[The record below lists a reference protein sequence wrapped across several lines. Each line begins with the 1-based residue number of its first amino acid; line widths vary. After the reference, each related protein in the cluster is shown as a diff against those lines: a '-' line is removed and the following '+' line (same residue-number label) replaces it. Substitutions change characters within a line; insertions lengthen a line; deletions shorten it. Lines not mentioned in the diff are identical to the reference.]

1 MRSDVLNLILGWTL
15 LALILPLILCGVITA
30 FLDGWVLAVKAFLP
44 AIVVSAGLGACMLGF
59 FTRTDSAS
67 RLRDLEAFVGVGLV
81 WPLTVFIGSLPY
93 WFGGVFVG
101 PLTPDAA
108 SIDIAR
114 GFVNSWFESM
124 SGFTTSGATVISH
137 NMSPNCIP
145 GVTEDCINAQPRGL
159 LLWRSLTQ
167 WLGGM
172 GVVMLGMLV
181 LSRIIGG
188 GMALARAELT
198 GPSLS
203 RLRPKLRQTAIALW
217 GLYLVLTLIEMFAL
231 KFIGGMTFFDSIN
244 HAFTTM
250 PSGGFSTRDASI
262 AFYDS
267 EVIEIII
274 IVFMFLAGVNF
285 TLMWLVG
292 AGNWRSA
299 LKDEEFRTYLFYI
312 FSAVSII
319 VLSLVLVGVS
329 AGQATI
335 DTLFHVLSIGTSTG
349 YASADYG
356 AWPGVARI
364 ILFLLMIVGAC
375 AGSTSGGLKLMRIR
389 IGVKVAFRE
398 LARIAQ
404 PRKIHMIRMN
414 KEVVEDKQVSL
425 VVGMLFI
432 WVLLFGFS
440 CIVLAL
446 MMPDASFETIFS
458 VAASG
463 LGNTGPALGD
473 YGPTSTWAGMNSG
486 SLVFTSILMWFG
498 RLELLTAIIV
508 LHPHS
513 WRKEEKADGERQGMA
528 MVKRILDRE
537 DSEDQ
542 NNVI

>member
-15 LALILPLILCGVITA
+15 VALLVPLGVCALITVA
-30 FLDGWVLAVKAFLP
+30 LDGWVLAAQAFVP
-44 AIVVSAGLGACMLGF
+44 AMLISGGLGAVMLGL
-59 FTRTDSAS
+59 FTRTDSAQ

-81 WPLTVFIGSLPY
+81 WPITVFIGSLPY

-101 PLTPDAA
+101 PFVEDAQL
-108 SIDIAR
+108 IDIMR

-124 SGFTTSGATVISH
+124 SGFTTSGATVLSH
-137 NMSPNCIP
+137 SMSPNCIP
-145 GVTEDCINAQPRGL
+145 GTTPDCINAQPQGL

-203 RLRPKLRQTAIALW
+203 RLRPKLRQTAMALW
-217 GLYLVLTLIEMFAL
+217 GLYLLLTVVEMLAL
-231 KFIGGMTFFDSIN
+231 KFIGGMSVFDAVN

-262 AFYDS
+262 AHYDS
-267 EVIEIII
+267 AVIETII

-285 TLMWLVG
+285 TLMWLMG
-292 AGNWRSA
+292 TGDFKAA
-299 LKDEEFRTYLFYI
+299 IKDEEFRTYLVYI
-312 FSAVSII
+312 GTAVLII
-319 VLSLVLVGVS
+319 TLSLVLIGIS
-329 AGQATI
+329 LGHALL
-335 DTLFHVLSIGTSTG
+335 DTVFHVLSIGTSTG
-349 YASADYG
+349 YASADYA

-364 ILFLLMIVGAC
+364 VLLLLMIVGAC

-389 IGVKVAFRE
+389 IGLTVAFRE
-398 LARIAQ
+398 WARIAQ

-414 KEVVEDKQVSL
+414 DEVVEDKQVSL

-432 WVLLFGFS
+432 WVILFGFS

-446 MMPDASFETIFS
+446 MMPNASFETIFS

-463 LGNTGPALGD
+463 LGNTGPALGA
-473 YGPTSTWAGMNSG
+473 YGPTETWASMNSD
-486 SLVFTSILMWFG
+486 SLLFTSLLMWFG

-513 WRKEEKADGERQGMA
+513 WRREEKSDGERQGMA
-528 MVKRILDRE
+528 MVKRMLDRDENE
-537 DSEDQ
+537 D
-542 NNVI
+542 

>member
-1 MRSDVLNLILGWTL
+1 
-15 LALILPLILCGVITA
+15 
-30 FLDGWVLAVKAFLP
+30 
-44 AIVVSAGLGACMLGF
+44 
-59 FTRTDSAS
+59 
-67 RLRDLEAFVGVGLV
+67 
-81 WPLTVFIGSLPY
+81 
-93 WFGGVFVG
+93 
-101 PLTPDAA
+101 
-108 SIDIAR
+108 
-114 GFVNSWFESM
+114 
-124 SGFTTSGATVISH
+124 
-137 NMSPNCIP
+137 
-145 GVTEDCINAQPRGL
+145 
-159 LLWRSLTQ
+159 
-167 WLGGM
+167 M

-375 AGSTSGGLKLMRIR
+375 AGSTSGGLK
-389 IGVKVAFRE
+389 ADADPDWRE
-398 LARIAQ
+398 GGLQRTGTNRSTSENSHDSNEQRSCRRQAGQ
-404 PRKIHMIRMN
+404 PRGWDAVHLGA
-414 KEVVEDKQVSL
+414 SL
-425 VVGMLFI
+425 WFLMHRPGLDDARC
-432 WVLLFGFS
+432 VL
-440 CIVLAL
+440 
-446 MMPDASFETIFS
+446 
-458 VAASG
+458 
-463 LGNTGPALGD
+463 
-473 YGPTSTWAGMNSG
+473 
-486 SLVFTSILMWFG
+486 
-498 RLELLTAIIV
+498 
-508 LHPHS
+508 
-513 WRKEEKADGERQGMA
+513 
-528 MVKRILDRE
+528 
-537 DSEDQ
+537 
-542 NNVI
+542 

>member
-15 LALILPLILCGVITA
+15 VALLVPLGVCALITVA
-30 FLDGWVLAVKAFLP
+30 LDGWLLAAQAFVP
-44 AIVVSAGLGACMLGF
+44 AMLISGGLGAVMLGL
-59 FTRTDSAS
+59 FTRTDSAQ

-81 WPLTVFIGSLPY
+81 WPITVFIGSLPY

-101 PLTPDAA
+101 PFVEDAQL
-108 SIDIAR
+108 IDIMR

-124 SGFTTSGATVISH
+124 SGFTTSGATVLSH
-137 NMSPNCIP
+137 SMSPNCIP
-145 GVTEDCINAQPRGL
+145 GTTADCINAQPQGL

-203 RLRPKLRQTAIALW
+203 RLRPKLRQTAMALW
-217 GLYLVLTLIEMFAL
+217 GLYLLLTVVEMLAL
-231 KFIGGMTFFDSIN
+231 KFIGGMSVFDAVN

-262 AFYDS
+262 AHYDS
-267 EVIEIII
+267 AVIEIII

-285 TLMWLVG
+285 TLMWLMG
-292 AGNWRSA
+292 TGDFKAA
-299 LKDEEFRTYLFYI
+299 IKDEEFRTYLVYI
-312 FSAVSII
+312 GTAVLII
-319 VLSLVLVGVS
+319 TLSLVLIGIS
-329 AGQATI
+329 LGHALL
-335 DTLFHVLSIGTSTG
+335 DTVFHVLSIGTSTG
-349 YASADYG
+349 YASADYA

-364 ILFLLMIVGAC
+364 VLLLLMIVGAC

-389 IGVKVAFRE
+389 IGLKVAFRE

-414 KEVVEDKQVSL
+414 DEVVEDKQVSL

-432 WVLLFGFS
+432 WVILFGFS

-463 LGNTGPALGD
+463 LGNTGPALGA
-473 YGPTSTWAGMNSG
+473 YGPTETWASMNSD
-486 SLVFTSILMWFG
+486 SLLFTSLLMWFG

-513 WRKEEKADGERQGMA
+513 WRREEKSDGERQGMA
-528 MVKRILDRE
+528 MVKRMLDRDENE
-537 DSEDQ
+537 D
-542 NNVI
+542 

>member
-15 LALILPLILCGVITA
+15 VALLVPLGVCALITVA
-30 FLDGWVLAVKAFLP
+30 LDGWVLAAQAFVP
-44 AIVVSAGLGACMLGF
+44 AMLISGGLGAVMLGL
-59 FTRTDSAS
+59 FTRTDSAQ

-81 WPLTVFIGSLPY
+81 WPITVFIGSLPY

-101 PLTPDAA
+101 PFVEDAQL
-108 SIDIAR
+108 IDIMR

-124 SGFTTSGATVISH
+124 SGFTTSGATVLSH
-137 NMSPNCIP
+137 SMSPNCIP
-145 GVTEDCINAQPRGL
+145 GTTPDCINAQPQGL

-203 RLRPKLRQTAIALW
+203 RLRPKLRQTAMALW
-217 GLYLVLTLIEMFAL
+217 GLYLLLTLVEMLAL
-231 KFIGGMTFFDSIN
+231 KFIGGMSVFDAVN

-262 AFYDS
+262 AHYDS
-267 EVIEIII
+267 AVIEIII

-285 TLMWLVG
+285 TLMWLMG
-292 AGNWRSA
+292 TGDFKAA
-299 LKDEEFRTYLFYI
+299 IKDEEFRTYLVYI
-312 FSAVSII
+312 GTAVLII
-319 VLSLVLVGVS
+319 TLSLVLIGIS
-329 AGQATI
+329 LGHALL
-335 DTLFHVLSIGTSTG
+335 DTVFHVLSIGTSTG
-349 YASADYG
+349 YASADYA

-364 ILFLLMIVGAC
+364 VLLLLMIVGAC

-389 IGVKVAFRE
+389 IGLKVAFRE

-414 KEVVEDKQVSL
+414 DEVVEDKQVSL

-432 WVLLFGFS
+432 WVILFGFS

-446 MMPDASFETIFS
+446 MMPNASFETIFS

-463 LGNTGPALGD
+463 LGNTGPALGA
-473 YGPTSTWAGMNSG
+473 YGPTETWASMNSD
-486 SLVFTSILMWFG
+486 SLLFTSLLMWFG

-513 WRKEEKADGERQGMA
+513 WRREEKSDGERQGMA
-528 MVKRILDRE
+528 MVKRMLDRDENE
-537 DSEDQ
+537 D
-542 NNVI
+542 

>member
-15 LALILPLILCGVITA
+15 VALLVPLGVCALITVA
-30 FLDGWVLAVKAFLP
+30 LDGWVLAAQAFVP
-44 AIVVSAGLGACMLGF
+44 AMLISGGLGAVMLGL
-59 FTRTDSAS
+59 FTRTDSAQ

-81 WPLTVFIGSLPY
+81 WPITVFIGSLPY

-101 PLTPDAA
+101 PFVEDAQL
-108 SIDIAR
+108 IDIMR

-124 SGFTTSGATVISH
+124 SGFTTSGATVLSH
-137 NMSPNCIP
+137 SMSPNCIP
-145 GVTEDCINAQPRGL
+145 GTTPDCINAQPQGL

-203 RLRPKLRQTAIALW
+203 RLRPKLRQTAMALW
-217 GLYLVLTLIEMFAL
+217 GLYLLLTVVEMLAL
-231 KFIGGMTFFDSIN
+231 KFIGGMSAFDAVN

-262 AFYDS
+262 AHYDS
-267 EVIEIII
+267 AVIEIII

-285 TLMWLVG
+285 TLMWLMG
-292 AGNWRSA
+292 TGDFKAA
-299 LKDEEFRTYLFYI
+299 IKDEEFRTYLVYI
-312 FSAVSII
+312 GTAVLII
-319 VLSLVLVGVS
+319 TLSLVLIGVS
-329 AGQATI
+329 LGHALL
-335 DTLFHVLSIGTSTG
+335 DTVFHVLSIGTSTG
-349 YASADYG
+349 YASADYA

-364 ILFLLMIVGAC
+364 VLLLLMIVGAC

-389 IGVKVAFRE
+389 IGLKVAFRE

-414 KEVVEDKQVSL
+414 DEVVEDKQVSL

-432 WVLLFGFS
+432 WVILFGFS
-440 CIVLAL
+440 CIALAL

-463 LGNTGPALGD
+463 LGNTGPALGA
-473 YGPTSTWAGMNSG
+473 YGPTETWASMNSD
-486 SLVFTSILMWFG
+486 SLLFTSLLMWFG

-513 WRKEEKADGERQGMA
+513 WRREEKSDGERQGMA
-528 MVKRILDRE
+528 MVKRMLDRDENE
-537 DSEDQ
+537 D
-542 NNVI
+542 

>member
-15 LALILPLILCGVITA
+15 VALLVPLGVCALITVA
-30 FLDGWVLAVKAFLP
+30 LDGWVLAAQAFVP
-44 AIVVSAGLGACMLGF
+44 AMLISGGLGAVMLGL
-59 FTRTDSAS
+59 FTRTDSAQ

-81 WPLTVFIGSLPY
+81 WPITVFIGSLPY

-101 PLTPDAA
+101 PFVEDAQL
-108 SIDIAR
+108 IDIMR

-124 SGFTTSGATVISH
+124 SGFTTSGATVLSH
-137 NMSPNCIP
+137 SMSPNCIP
-145 GVTEDCINAQPRGL
+145 GSTPDCINAQPRGL

-203 RLRPKLRQTAIALW
+203 RLRPKLRQTAMALW
-217 GLYLVLTLIEMFAL
+217 GLYLLLTVVEMLAL
-231 KFIGGMTFFDSIN
+231 KFIGGMSVFDAVN

-262 AFYDS
+262 AHYDS
-267 EVIEIII
+267 AVIEIII

-285 TLMWLVG
+285 TLMWLMG
-292 AGNWRSA
+292 TGDFKAA
-299 LKDEEFRTYLFYI
+299 IKDEEFRTYLVYI
-312 FSAVSII
+312 GTAVLII
-319 VLSLVLVGVS
+319 TLSLVLIGIS
-329 AGQATI
+329 LGHALL
-335 DTLFHVLSIGTSTG
+335 DTVFHVLSIGTSTG
-349 YASADYG
+349 YASADYA

-364 ILFLLMIVGAC
+364 VLLLLMIVGAC

-389 IGVKVAFRE
+389 IGLKVAFRE

-414 KEVVEDKQVSL
+414 DEVVEDKQVSL

-432 WVLLFGFS
+432 WVILFGFS

-446 MMPDASFETIFS
+446 MMPNASFETIFS

-463 LGNTGPALGD
+463 LGNTGPALGA
-473 YGPTSTWAGMNSG
+473 YGPTETWASMNSD
-486 SLVFTSILMWFG
+486 SLLFTSLLMWFG

-513 WRKEEKADGERQGMA
+513 WRREEKSDGERQGMA
-528 MVKRILDRE
+528 MVKRMLDRDENE
-537 DSEDQ
+537 D
-542 NNVI
+542 

>member
-1 MRSDVLNLILGWTL
+1 
-15 LALILPLILCGVITA
+15 
-30 FLDGWVLAVKAFLP
+30 
-44 AIVVSAGLGACMLGF
+44 MLGL
-59 FTRTDSAS
+59 FTRTDSAQ

-81 WPLTVFIGSLPY
+81 WPLTVFIGALPY

-101 PLTPDAA
+101 PFVEGALT
-108 SIDIAR
+108 IDVMR
-114 GFVNSWFESM
+114 GFVNAWFESM
-124 SGFTTSGATVISH
+124 SGFTTSGATVLSH

-145 GVTEDCINAQPRGL
+145 GTTADCINAQPRGL

-203 RLRPKLRQTAIALW
+203 RLRPKLRQTAMALW
-217 GLYLVLTLIEMFAL
+217 GLYLLLTLLEMVAL
-231 KFIGGMTFFDSIN
+231 KFIGGMTVFDAVN

-250 PSGGFSTRDASI
+250 PSGGFSTHDASI
-262 AFYDS
+262 AHYDS
-267 EVIEIII
+267 ATVELII

-285 TLMWLVG
+285 TLMWLMG
-292 AGNWRSA
+292 SGDFKAA

-312 FSAVSII
+312 FTAVLLITA
-319 VLSLVLVGVS
+319 SLVIVGV
-329 AGQATI
+329 AMGNAVL

-349 YASADYG
+349 YASADYTE
-356 AWPGVARI
+356 WPGVARI
-364 ILFLLMIVGAC
+364 VLFLLMIVGAC

-414 KEVVEDKQVSL
+414 NEVVEDKQVSL

-432 WVLLFGFS
+432 WVILFGFS
-440 CIVLAL
+440 CIVLAM
-446 MMPDASFETIFS
+446 MMPDASFETILS

-463 LGNTGPALGD
+463 LGNTGPALGA
-473 YGPTSTWAGMNSG
+473 YGPTETWASMTSG
-486 SLVFTSILMWFG
+486 SLLFTSVLMWFG

-513 WRKEEKADGERQGMA
+513 WRREEKPDGERQGMA
-528 MVKRILDRE
+528 MVKRIFDRE
-537 DSEDQ
+537 SDED
-542 NNVI
+542 

>member
-1 MRSDVLNLILGWTL
+1 MRYDVLNLILGWTL
-15 LALILPLILCGVITA
+15 LALLLPLALCGVITWW
-30 FLDGWVLAVKAFLP
+30 LDGWVLAAQAFLP
-44 AIVVSAGLGACMLGF
+44 AMLISGGLGAIMLGL
-59 FTRTDSAS
+59 FTRTDSAQ

-81 WPLTVFIGSLPY
+81 WPLTVLIGALPY

-101 PLTPDAA
+101 PFVEDALA
-108 SIDIAR
+108 IDIMR

-124 SGFTTSGATVISH
+124 SGFTTSGATVLSH
-137 NMSPNCIP
+137 SMSPNCIP
-145 GVTEDCINAQPRGL
+145 GTTPDCINAQPQGL

-203 RLRPKLRQTAIALW
+203 RLRPKLRQTAMALW
-217 GLYLVLTLIEMFAL
+217 GLYLLLTLVEMLAL
-231 KFIGGMTFFDSIN
+231 KFIGGMTVFDSVN

-262 AFYDS
+262 AYYDS
-267 EVIEIII
+267 ATIELII

-285 TLMWLVG
+285 TLMWLFG
-292 AGNWRSA
+292 AGDFKAA
-299 LKDEEFRTYLFYI
+299 LKDEEFRTYLLYI
-312 FSAVSII
+312 TAAVLVI
-319 VLSLVLVGVS
+319 VTSLVLVGM
-329 AGQATI
+329 ALGHALL

-349 YASADYG
+349 YASANYAD
-356 AWPGVARI
+356 WPGVARI
-364 ILFLLMIVGAC
+364 ILLLLMIVGAC

-389 IGVKVAFRE
+389 IGLKVAFRE

-432 WVLLFGFS
+432 WVILFGFS
-440 CIVLAL
+440 CIVLGM

-463 LGNTGPALGD
+463 LGNTGPARGA
-473 YGPTSTWAGMNSG
+473 YGPTETWASMNSG
-486 SLVFTSILMWFG
+486 SLLFTSVLMWFG

-513 WRKEEKADGERQGMA
+513 WRREEKSDGERQGLA

-537 DSEDQ
+537 GDED
-542 NNVI
+542 

>member
-15 LALILPLILCGVITA
+15 VALLVPLGVCALITVA
-30 FLDGWVLAVKAFLP
+30 LDGWVLAAQAFVP
-44 AIVVSAGLGACMLGF
+44 AMLISGGLGAVMLGL
-59 FTRTDSAS
+59 FTRTDSAQ

-81 WPLTVFIGSLPY
+81 WPITVFIGSLPY

-101 PLTPDAA
+101 PFVEDAQL
-108 SIDIAR
+108 IDIMR

-124 SGFTTSGATVISH
+124 SGFTTSGATVLSH
-137 NMSPNCIP
+137 SMSPNCIP
-145 GVTEDCINAQPRGL
+145 GSTPDCINAQPQGL

-203 RLRPKLRQTAIALW
+203 RLRPKLRQTAMALW
-217 GLYLVLTLIEMFAL
+217 GLYLLLTVVEMLAL
-231 KFIGGMTFFDSIN
+231 KFIGGMSVFDAVN

-262 AFYDS
+262 AHYDS
-267 EVIEIII
+267 AVIETII

-285 TLMWLVG
+285 TLMWLMG
-292 AGNWRSA
+292 TGDFKAA
-299 LKDEEFRTYLFYI
+299 IKDEEFRTYLVYI
-312 FSAVSII
+312 GTAVLII
-319 VLSLVLVGVS
+319 TLSLVLIGIS
-329 AGQATI
+329 LGHALL
-335 DTLFHVLSIGTSTG
+335 DTVFHVLSIGTSTG
-349 YASADYG
+349 YASADYA

-364 ILFLLMIVGAC
+364 VLLLLMIVGAC

-389 IGVKVAFRE
+389 IGLKVAFRE

-414 KEVVEDKQVSL
+414 DEVVEDKQVSL

-432 WVLLFGFS
+432 WVILFGFS

-446 MMPDASFETIFS
+446 MMPNASFETIFS

-463 LGNTGPALGD
+463 LGNTGPALGA
-473 YGPTSTWAGMNSG
+473 YGPTETWASMNSD
-486 SLVFTSILMWFG
+486 SLLFTSLLMWFG

-513 WRKEEKADGERQGMA
+513 WRREEKSDGERQGMA
-528 MVKRILDRE
+528 MVKRMLDRDENE
-537 DSEDQ
+537 D
-542 NNVI
+542 

>member
-1 MRSDVLNLILGWTL
+1 MRFDVLSLILGWTL
-15 LALILPLILCGVITA
+15 IAISIPLFLCSLITIWLDDFEMALRA
-30 FLDGWVLAVKAFLP
+30 FLIPIIMSPTIGWM
-44 AIVVSAGLGACMLGF
+44 MLKFG
-59 FTRTDSAS
+59 TRSDTPE
-67 RLRDLEAFVGVGLV
+67 RLRDREAFAAVALIYPIV
-81 WPLTVFIGSLPY
+81 VFIGLFPY
-93 WFGGVFVG
+93 WLGGVFVG
-101 PLTPDAA
+101 PFTADA
-108 SIDIAR
+108 SFLDIAR
-114 GFVNSWFESM
+114 GSVNSWFESM
-124 SGFTTSGATVISH
+124 SGFTTTGATVISH

-145 GVTEDCINAQPRGL
+145 GTTVDCINAQPRGI
-159 LLWRSLTQ
+159 LLWRSITQ

-203 RLRPKLRQTAIALW
+203 RLRPKLRQTAMALW
-217 GLYLVLTLIEMFAL
+217 GLYLLLTLLEMVAL
-231 KFIGGMTFFDSIN
+231 KFIGGMTVFDAVN

-250 PSGGFSTRDASI
+250 PSGGFSTHDASI
-262 AFYDS
+262 AHYDS
-267 EVIEIII
+267 ATVELII

-285 TLMWLVG
+285 TLMWLMG
-292 AGNWRSA
+292 SGDFKAA

-312 FSAVSII
+312 FAAVLLITA
-319 VLSLVLVGVS
+319 SLVIVGV
-329 AGQATI
+329 ALGNAVL

-349 YASADYG
+349 YASADY
-356 AWPGVARI
+356 AEWPGVARI
-364 ILFLLMIVGAC
+364 VLFLLMIVGAC

-414 KEVVEDKQVSL
+414 NEVVEDKQVSL

-432 WVLLFGFS
+432 WVILFGFS
-440 CIVLAL
+440 CIVLAM
-446 MMPDASFETIFS
+446 MMPDASFETILS

-463 LGNTGPALGD
+463 LGNTGPALGA
-473 YGPTSTWAGMNSG
+473 YGPTETWASMNSG
-486 SLVFTSILMWFG
+486 SLLFTSVLMWFG

-513 WRKEEKADGERQGMA
+513 WRREEKPDGERQGMA
-528 MVKRILDRE
+528 MVKRIFDRE
-537 DSEDQ
+537 SDED
-542 NNVI
+542 

>member
-15 LALILPLILCGVITA
+15 VALLVPLGVCALITVA
-30 FLDGWVLAVKAFLP
+30 LDGWVLAAQAFVP
-44 AIVVSAGLGACMLGF
+44 AMLISGGLGAVMLGL
-59 FTRTDSAS
+59 FTRTDSAQ

-81 WPLTVFIGSLPY
+81 WPITVFIGSLPY

-101 PLTPDAA
+101 PFVEDAQL
-108 SIDIAR
+108 IDIMR

-124 SGFTTSGATVISH
+124 SGFTTSGATVLSH
-137 NMSPNCIP
+137 SMSPNCIP
-145 GVTEDCINAQPRGL
+145 GTTPDCINAQPQGL

-203 RLRPKLRQTAIALW
+203 RLRPKLRQTAMALW
-217 GLYLVLTLIEMFAL
+217 GLYLLLTLVEMLAL
-231 KFIGGMTFFDSIN
+231 KFIGGMSVFDAVN

-262 AFYDS
+262 AHYDS
-267 EVIEIII
+267 AAIEIII

-285 TLMWLVG
+285 TLMWLMG
-292 AGNWRSA
+292 TGDFKAA
-299 LKDEEFRTYLFYI
+299 IKDEEFRTYLVYI
-312 FSAVSII
+312 GTAVLII
-319 VLSLVLVGVS
+319 TLSLVLIGIS
-329 AGQATI
+329 LGHALL
-335 DTLFHVLSIGTSTG
+335 DTVFHVLSIGTSTG
-349 YASADYG
+349 YASADYA

-364 ILFLLMIVGAC
+364 VLLLLMIVGAC

-389 IGVKVAFRE
+389 IGLKVAFRE

-414 KEVVEDKQVSL
+414 DEVVEDKQVSL

-432 WVLLFGFS
+432 WVILFGFS

-446 MMPDASFETIFS
+446 MMPNASFETIFS

-463 LGNTGPALGD
+463 LGNTGPALGA
-473 YGPTSTWAGMNSG
+473 YGPTETWASMNSD
-486 SLVFTSILMWFG
+486 SLLFTSLLMWFG

-513 WRKEEKADGERQGMA
+513 WRREEKSDGERQGMA
-528 MVKRILDRE
+528 MVKRMLDRDENE
-537 DSEDQ
+537 D
-542 NNVI
+542 

>member
-15 LALILPLILCGVITA
+15 VALLVPLGVCGIITVA
-30 FLDGWVLAVKAFLP
+30 LDGWVLAAQAFLP
-44 AIVVSAGLGACMLGF
+44 AMIISGGLGAVMLGL
-59 FTRTDSAS
+59 FTRTDSAQ

-81 WPLTVFIGSLPY
+81 WPITVFIGSLPY

-101 PLTPDAA
+101 PFVDDAQLV
-108 SIDIAR
+108 DIMR

-124 SGFTTSGATVISH
+124 SGFTTSGATVLSH
-137 NMSPNCIP
+137 SMSPNCIP
-145 GVTEDCINAQPRGL
+145 GTTPDCINAQPRGL

-203 RLRPKLRQTAIALW
+203 RLRPKLRQTAMALW
-217 GLYLVLTLIEMFAL
+217 GLYLFLTVVEMLAL
-231 KFIGGMTFFDSIN
+231 KFIGGMSVFDSVN

-262 AFYDS
+262 AYYDS
-267 EVIEIII
+267 AVIEVII

-285 TLMWLVG
+285 TLMWLMG
-292 AGNWRSA
+292 TGDFKAA
-299 LKDEEFRTYLFYI
+299 IKDEEFRTYLLYI
-312 FSAVSII
+312 ATAVFII
-319 VLSLVLVGVS
+319 ALSLVLIGVS
-329 AGQATI
+329 LGHALL
-335 DTLFHVLSIGTSTG
+335 DTMFHVLSIGTSTG
-349 YASADYG
+349 YASADYA

-364 ILFLLMIVGAC
+364 VLLLLMIVGAC

-389 IGVKVAFRE
+389 IGLKVAFRE

-414 KEVVEDKQVSL
+414 DEVVEDKQVSL

-432 WVLLFGFS
+432 WVILFGFS
-440 CIVLAL
+440 CIMLAL

-463 LGNTGPALGD
+463 LGNTGPALGA
-473 YGPTSTWAGMNSG
+473 YGPTETWASMNSD
-486 SLVFTSILMWFG
+486 SLLFTSLLMWFG

-513 WRKEEKADGERQGMA
+513 WRREEKSDGERQGMA
-528 MVKRILDRE
+528 MVKRMLDRE
-537 DSEDQ
+537 GSEG
-542 NNVI
+542 

>member
-1 MRSDVLNLILGWTL
+1 MRYDVLNLILGWTL
-15 LALILPLILCGVITA
+15 LALLLPLALCGVITWW
-30 FLDGWVLAVKAFLP
+30 LDGWVLAAQAFLP
-44 AIVVSAGLGACMLGF
+44 AMLISGGLGAIMLGL
-59 FTRTDSAS
+59 FTRTDSAQ

-81 WPLTVFIGSLPY
+81 WPLTVLIGALPY

-101 PLTPDAA
+101 PFVEDALA
-108 SIDIAR
+108 IDIMR

-124 SGFTTSGATVISH
+124 SGFTTSGATVLSH
-137 NMSPNCIP
+137 SMSPNCIP
-145 GVTEDCINAQPRGL
+145 GTTPDCINAQPQGL

-203 RLRPKLRQTAIALW
+203 RLRPKLRQTAMALW
-217 GLYLVLTLIEMFAL
+217 GLYLMLTLVEMLAL
-231 KFIGGMTFFDSIN
+231 KFIGGMTVFDSVN

-262 AFYDS
+262 AYYDS
-267 EVIEIII
+267 ATIELII

-285 TLMWLVG
+285 TLMWLFG
-292 AGNWRSA
+292 AGDFKAA
-299 LKDEEFRTYLFYI
+299 LKDEEFRTYLLYI
-312 FSAVSII
+312 TAAVLVI
-319 VLSLVLVGVS
+319 VTSLVLVGM
-329 AGQATI
+329 ALGHALL

-349 YASADYG
+349 YASANYAD
-356 AWPGVARI
+356 WPGVARI
-364 ILFLLMIVGAC
+364 ILLLLMIVGAC

-389 IGVKVAFRE
+389 IGLKVAFRE

-432 WVLLFGFS
+432 WVILFGFS
-440 CIVLAL
+440 CIVLGM

-463 LGNTGPALGD
+463 LGNTGPALGA
-473 YGPTSTWAGMNSG
+473 YGPTETWASMNSG
-486 SLVFTSILMWFG
+486 SLLFTSVLMWFG

-513 WRKEEKADGERQGMA
+513 WRREEKSDGERQGMA

-537 DSEDQ
+537 DDED
-542 NNVI
+542 

>member
-1 MRSDVLNLILGWTL
+1 
-15 LALILPLILCGVITA
+15 
-30 FLDGWVLAVKAFLP
+30 
-44 AIVVSAGLGACMLGF
+44 
-59 FTRTDSAS
+59 
-67 RLRDLEAFVGVGLV
+67 
-81 WPLTVFIGSLPY
+81 
-93 WFGGVFVG
+93 
-101 PLTPDAA
+101 
-108 SIDIAR
+108 
-114 GFVNSWFESM
+114 
-124 SGFTTSGATVISH
+124 
-137 NMSPNCIP
+137 
-145 GVTEDCINAQPRGL
+145 
-159 LLWRSLTQ
+159 
-167 WLGGM
+167 
-172 GVVMLGMLV
+172 
-181 LSRIIGG
+181 
-188 GMALARAELT
+188 
-198 GPSLS
+198 
-203 RLRPKLRQTAIALW
+203 
-217 GLYLVLTLIEMFAL
+217 
-231 KFIGGMTFFDSIN
+231 
-244 HAFTTM
+244 
-250 PSGGFSTRDASI
+250 
-262 AFYDS
+262 
-267 EVIEIII
+267 
-274 IVFMFLAGVNF
+274 
-285 TLMWLVG
+285 MWLVG

>member
-1 MRSDVLNLILGWTL
+1 MRYDVLNLILGWTL
-15 LALILPLILCGVITA
+15 LALLLPLALCGVITWW
-30 FLDGWVLAVKAFLP
+30 LDGWVLAAQAFLP
-44 AIVVSAGLGACMLGF
+44 AMLISGGLGAIMLGL
-59 FTRTDSAS
+59 FTRTDSAQ

-81 WPLTVFIGSLPY
+81 WPLTVLIGALPY

-101 PLTPDAA
+101 PFVEDALA
-108 SIDIAR
+108 IDIMR

-124 SGFTTSGATVISH
+124 SGFTTSGATVLSH
-137 NMSPNCIP
+137 SMSPNCIP
-145 GVTEDCINAQPRGL
+145 GTTPDCINAQPQGL

-203 RLRPKLRQTAIALW
+203 RLRPKLRQTAMALW
-217 GLYLVLTLIEMFAL
+217 GLYLMLTLVEMLAL
-231 KFIGGMTFFDSIN
+231 KFIGGMTVFDSVN

-262 AFYDS
+262 AYYDS
-267 EVIEIII
+267 ATIELII

-285 TLMWLVG
+285 TLMWLFG
-292 AGNWRSA
+292 AGDFKAA
-299 LKDEEFRTYLFYI
+299 LKDEEFRTYLLYI
-312 FSAVSII
+312 TAAVLVI
-319 VLSLVLVGVS
+319 VTSLVLVGM
-329 AGQATI
+329 ALGHALL

-349 YASADYG
+349 YASANYAD
-356 AWPGVARI
+356 WPGVARI
-364 ILFLLMIVGAC
+364 ILLLLMIVGAC

-389 IGVKVAFRE
+389 IGLKVAFRE

-432 WVLLFGFS
+432 WVILFGFS
-440 CIVLAL
+440 CIVLGM

-463 LGNTGPALGD
+463 LGNTGPALGA
-473 YGPTSTWAGMNSG
+473 YGPTETWASMNSG
-486 SLVFTSILMWFG
+486 SLLFTSVLMWFG

-513 WRKEEKADGERQGMA
+513 WRREEKSDGERQGMA

-537 DSEDQ
+537 GDED
-542 NNVI
+542 

>member
-15 LALILPLILCGVITA
+15 LALLVPLGLCGIITA
-30 FLDGWVLAVKAFLP
+30 MLDGWVLAAQAFLP
-44 AIVVSAGLGACMLGF
+44 AMLISGGLGAAMLGL
-59 FTRTDSAS
+59 FTRTDSAQ

-81 WPLTVFIGSLPY
+81 WPLTVFIGALPY
-93 WFGGVFVG
+93 WFGGGFVG
-101 PLTPDAA
+101 PFVEGALT
-108 SIDIAR
+108 IDVMR
-114 GFVNSWFESM
+114 GFVNAWFESM
-124 SGFTTSGATVISH
+124 SGFTTSGATVLSH

-145 GVTEDCINAQPRGL
+145 GTTADCINAQPRGL

-203 RLRPKLRQTAIALW
+203 RLRPKLRQTAMALW
-217 GLYLVLTLIEMFAL
+217 GLYLLLTLLEMVAL
-231 KFIGGMTFFDSIN
+231 KFIGGMTVFDAVN

-250 PSGGFSTRDASI
+250 PSGGFSTHDASI
-262 AFYDS
+262 AHYDS
-267 EVIEIII
+267 ATVELII

-285 TLMWLVG
+285 TLMWLMG
-292 AGNWRSA
+292 SGDFKAA

-312 FSAVSII
+312 FTAVLLITA
-319 VLSLVLVGVS
+319 SLVIVGV
-329 AGQATI
+329 AMGNAVL

-349 YASADYG
+349 YASADYTE
-356 AWPGVARI
+356 WPGVARI
-364 ILFLLMIVGAC
+364 VLFLLMIVGAC

-414 KEVVEDKQVSL
+414 NEVVEDKQVSL

-432 WVLLFGFS
+432 WVILFGFS
-440 CIVLAL
+440 CIVLAM
-446 MMPDASFETIFS
+446 MMPDASFETILS

-463 LGNTGPALGD
+463 LGNTGPALGA
-473 YGPTSTWAGMNSG
+473 YGPTEPWASLNS
-486 SLVFTSILMWFG
+486 
-498 RLELLTAIIV
+498 A
-508 LHPHS
+508 
-513 WRKEEKADGERQGMA
+513 
-528 MVKRILDRE
+528 
-537 DSEDQ
+537 
-542 NNVI
+542 

>member
-15 LALILPLILCGVITA
+15 VALLVPLGVCGMITVA
-30 FLDGWVLAVKAFLP
+30 LDGWVLAAQAFLP
-44 AIVVSAGLGACMLGF
+44 AMIISGGLGAVMLGL
-59 FTRTDSAS
+59 FTRTDSAQ

-81 WPLTVFIGSLPY
+81 WPITVFIGSLPY

-101 PLTPDAA
+101 PFVDDAQLV
-108 SIDIAR
+108 DIMR

-124 SGFTTSGATVISH
+124 SGFTTSGATVLSH
-137 NMSPNCIP
+137 SMSPNCIP
-145 GVTEDCINAQPRGL
+145 GTTPDCINAQPRGL

-203 RLRPKLRQTAIALW
+203 RLRPKLRQTAMSLW
-217 GLYLVLTLIEMFAL
+217 GLYLLLTVVEMLAL
-231 KFIGGMTFFDSIN
+231 KFIGGMSVFDSVN

-262 AFYDS
+262 AYYDS
-267 EVIEIII
+267 AVIEVII

-285 TLMWLVG
+285 TLMWLMG
-292 AGNWRSA
+292 TGDFKAA
-299 LKDEEFRTYLFYI
+299 IKDEEFRTYLLYI
-312 FSAVSII
+312 ATAVFII
-319 VLSLVLVGVS
+319 ALSLVLIGVS
-329 AGQATI
+329 LGHALL
-335 DTLFHVLSIGTSTG
+335 DTMFHVLSIGTSTG
-349 YASADYG
+349 YASADYA

-364 ILFLLMIVGAC
+364 VLLLLMIVGAC

-389 IGVKVAFRE
+389 IGLKVAFRE

-414 KEVVEDKQVSL
+414 DEVVEDKQVSL

-432 WVLLFGFS
+432 WVILFGFS
-440 CIVLAL
+440 CIMLAL

-463 LGNTGPALGD
+463 LGNTGPALGA
-473 YGPTSTWAGMNSG
+473 YGPTETWASMNSD
-486 SLVFTSILMWFG
+486 SLLFTSLLMWFG

-513 WRKEEKADGERQGMA
+513 WRREEKSDGERQGMA
-528 MVKRILDRE
+528 MVKRMLDRE
-537 DSEDQ
+537 ESER
-542 NNVI
+542 

>member
-15 LALILPLILCGVITA
+15 VALLVPLGVCALITVA
-30 FLDGWVLAVKAFLP
+30 LDGWVLAAQAFVP
-44 AIVVSAGLGACMLGF
+44 AMLISGGLGAVMLGL
-59 FTRTDSAS
+59 FTRTDSAQ

-81 WPLTVFIGSLPY
+81 WPITVFIGSLPY

-101 PLTPDAA
+101 PFVEDAQL
-108 SIDIAR
+108 IDIMR

-124 SGFTTSGATVISH
+124 SGFTTSGATVLSH
-137 NMSPNCIP
+137 SMSPNCIP
-145 GVTEDCINAQPRGL
+145 GTTPDCINAQPQGL

-203 RLRPKLRQTAIALW
+203 RLRPKLRQTAMALW
-217 GLYLVLTLIEMFAL
+217 GLYLLLTVVEMLAL
-231 KFIGGMTFFDSIN
+231 KFIGGMSVFDAVN

-262 AFYDS
+262 AHYDS
-267 EVIEIII
+267 AVIEIII

-285 TLMWLVG
+285 TLMWLMG
-292 AGNWRSA
+292 TGDFKAA
-299 LKDEEFRTYLFYI
+299 IKDEEFRTYLVYI
-312 FSAVSII
+312 GTAVLII
-319 VLSLVLVGVS
+319 TLSLVLIGIS
-329 AGQATI
+329 LGHALL
-335 DTLFHVLSIGTSTG
+335 DTVFHVLSIGTSTG
-349 YASADYG
+349 YASADYA

-364 ILFLLMIVGAC
+364 VLLLLMIVGAC

-389 IGVKVAFRE
+389 IGLKVAFRE

-414 KEVVEDKQVSL
+414 DEVVEDKQVSL

-432 WVLLFGFS
+432 WVILFGFS

-446 MMPDASFETIFS
+446 MMPNASFETIFS

-463 LGNTGPALGD
+463 LGNTGPALGA
-473 YGPTSTWAGMNSG
+473 YGPTETWASMNSD
-486 SLVFTSILMWFG
+486 SLLFTSLLMWFG

-513 WRKEEKADGERQGMA
+513 WRREEKSDGERQGMA
-528 MVKRILDRE
+528 MVKRMLDRDENE
-537 DSEDQ
+537 D
-542 NNVI
+542 

>member
-1 MRSDVLNLILGWTL
+1 
-15 LALILPLILCGVITA
+15 
-30 FLDGWVLAVKAFLP
+30 
-44 AIVVSAGLGACMLGF
+44 
-59 FTRTDSAS
+59 
-67 RLRDLEAFVGVGLV
+67 
-81 WPLTVFIGSLPY
+81 
-93 WFGGVFVG
+93 
-101 PLTPDAA
+101 
-108 SIDIAR
+108 
-114 GFVNSWFESM
+114 
-124 SGFTTSGATVISH
+124 
-137 NMSPNCIP
+137 
-145 GVTEDCINAQPRGL
+145 
-159 LLWRSLTQ
+159 
-167 WLGGM
+167 
-172 GVVMLGMLV
+172 
-181 LSRIIGG
+181 
-188 GMALARAELT
+188 
-198 GPSLS
+198 
-203 RLRPKLRQTAIALW
+203 
-217 GLYLVLTLIEMFAL
+217 
-231 KFIGGMTFFDSIN
+231 
-244 HAFTTM
+244 M

>member
-1 MRSDVLNLILGWTL
+1 MRADVLNLILGWTL
-15 LALILPLILCGVITA
+15 IALLAPLAICGLITA
-30 FLDGWVLAVKAFLP
+30 WLDGWTLAFRAFVP
-44 AIVVSAGLGACMLGF
+44 AMLISGGMGAAMLGL
-59 FTRTDSAS
+59 FTRTDSAQ

-81 WPLTVFIGSLPY
+81 WPLTVLIGALPY

-101 PLTPDAA
+101 PFVEDALL
-108 SIDIAR
+108 IDILR

-124 SGFTTSGATVISH
+124 SGFTTSGATVLSH
-137 NMSPNCIP
+137 SMSPNCIP
-145 GVTEDCINAQPRGL
+145 GTTADCINAQPRGL

-203 RLRPKLRQTAIALW
+203 RLRPKLRQTAMALW
-217 GLYLVLTLIEMFAL
+217 GLYLLLTLIEMLAL
-231 KFIGGMTFFDSIN
+231 KFIGGMTVFDAVN

-262 AFYDS
+262 AYYDS
-267 EVIEIII
+267 ATIELII

-285 TLMWLVG
+285 TLMWLMG
-292 AGNWRSA
+292 SGDFKSA
-299 LKDEEFRTYLFYI
+299 LGDEEFRTYLVYI
-312 FSAVSII
+312 FSAVAII
-319 VLSLVLVGVS
+319 TFSLVLVGR
-329 AGQATI
+329 AMDEALL

-349 YASADYG
+349 YASADY
-356 AWPGVARI
+356 ASWPGVARI

-389 IGVKVAFRE
+389 IGLKVAFRE

-414 KEVVEDKQVSL
+414 NEVVEQKQVSL

-432 WVLLFGFS
+432 WVILFGFS
-440 CIVLAL
+440 CIVLAM
-446 MMPDASFETIFS
+446 MMPDASFETILS

-463 LGNTGPALGD
+463 LGNTGPALGA
-473 YGPTSTWAGMNSG
+473 YGPTETWASMNSG
-486 SLVFTSILMWFG
+486 SLIFTSILMWFG

-513 WRKEEKADGERQGMA
+513 WRREEKSDGERQGMA

-537 DSEDQ
+537 VAKD
-542 NNVI
+542 

>member
-15 LALILPLILCGVITA
+15 VALLVPLGVCALITVA
-30 FLDGWVLAVKAFLP
+30 LDGWVLAAQAFVP
-44 AIVVSAGLGACMLGF
+44 AMLISGGLGAVMLGL
-59 FTRTDSAS
+59 FTRTDSAQ

-81 WPLTVFIGSLPY
+81 WPITVFIGSLPY

-101 PLTPDAA
+101 PFVEDAQL
-108 SIDIAR
+108 IDIMR

-124 SGFTTSGATVISH
+124 SGFTTSGATVLSH
-137 NMSPNCIP
+137 SMSPNCIP
-145 GVTEDCINAQPRGL
+145 GTTPDCINAQPQGL

-203 RLRPKLRQTAIALW
+203 RLRPKLRQTAMALW
-217 GLYLVLTLIEMFAL
+217 GLYLLLTVVEMLAL
-231 KFIGGMTFFDSIN
+231 KFIGGMSAFDAVN

-262 AFYDS
+262 AHYDS
-267 EVIEIII
+267 AAIEIII

-285 TLMWLVG
+285 TLMWLMG
-292 AGNWRSA
+292 TGDFKAA
-299 LKDEEFRTYLFYI
+299 IKDEEFRTYLVYI
-312 FSAVSII
+312 GTAVLII
-319 VLSLVLVGVS
+319 TLSLVLIGVS
-329 AGQATI
+329 LGHALL
-335 DTLFHVLSIGTSTG
+335 DTVFHVLSIGTSTG
-349 YASADYG
+349 YASADYA

-364 ILFLLMIVGAC
+364 VLLLLMIVGAC

-389 IGVKVAFRE
+389 IGLKVAFRE

-414 KEVVEDKQVSL
+414 DEVVEDKQVSL

-432 WVLLFGFS
+432 WVILFGFS

-463 LGNTGPALGD
+463 LGNTGPALGA
-473 YGPTSTWAGMNSG
+473 YGPTETWASMNSD
-486 SLVFTSILMWFG
+486 SLLFTSLLMWFG

-513 WRKEEKADGERQGMA
+513 WRREEKSDGERQGMA
-528 MVKRILDRE
+528 MVKRMLDRDENE
-537 DSEDQ
+537 D
-542 NNVI
+542 

>member
-15 LALILPLILCGVITA
+15 VALLVPLGVCALITVA
-30 FLDGWVLAVKAFLP
+30 LDGWLLAAQAFVP
-44 AIVVSAGLGACMLGF
+44 AMLISGGLGAVMLGL
-59 FTRTDSAS
+59 FTRTDSAQ

-81 WPLTVFIGSLPY
+81 WPITVFIGSLPY

-101 PLTPDAA
+101 PFVEDAQL
-108 SIDIAR
+108 IDIMR

-124 SGFTTSGATVISH
+124 SGFTTSGATVLSH
-137 NMSPNCIP
+137 SMSPNCIP
-145 GVTEDCINAQPRGL
+145 GTTADCINAQPQGL

-203 RLRPKLRQTAIALW
+203 RLRPKLRQTAMALW
-217 GLYLVLTLIEMFAL
+217 GLYLLLTVVEMLAL
-231 KFIGGMTFFDSIN
+231 KFIGGMSVFDAVN

-262 AFYDS
+262 AHYDS
-267 EVIEIII
+267 AVIEVII

-285 TLMWLVG
+285 TLMWLMG
-292 AGNWRSA
+292 TGDFKAA
-299 LKDEEFRTYLFYI
+299 IKDEEFRTYLVYI
-312 FSAVSII
+312 GTAVLII
-319 VLSLVLVGVS
+319 TLSLVLIGIS
-329 AGQATI
+329 LGHALL
-335 DTLFHVLSIGTSTG
+335 DTVFHVLSIGTSTG
-349 YASADYG
+349 YASADYA

-364 ILFLLMIVGAC
+364 VLLLLMIVGAC

-389 IGVKVAFRE
+389 IGLKVAFRE

-414 KEVVEDKQVSL
+414 DEVVEDKQVSL

-432 WVLLFGFS
+432 WVILFGFS

-463 LGNTGPALGD
+463 LGNTGPALGA
-473 YGPTSTWAGMNSG
+473 YGPTETWASMNSD
-486 SLVFTSILMWFG
+486 SLLFTSLLMWFG

-513 WRKEEKADGERQGMA
+513 WRREEKSDGERQGMA
-528 MVKRILDRE
+528 MVKRMLDRDENE
-537 DSEDQ
+537 D
-542 NNVI
+542 

>member
-15 LALILPLILCGVITA
+15 VALLVPLGVCGIITVA
-30 FLDGWVLAVKAFLP
+30 LDGWVLAAQAFLP
-44 AIVVSAGLGACMLGF
+44 AMIISGGLGAVMLGL
-59 FTRTDSAS
+59 FTRTDSAQ

-81 WPLTVFIGSLPY
+81 WPITVFIGSLPY

-101 PLTPDAA
+101 PFVDDAQLV
-108 SIDIAR
+108 DIMR

-124 SGFTTSGATVISH
+124 SGFTTSGATVLSH
-137 NMSPNCIP
+137 SMSPNCIP
-145 GVTEDCINAQPRGL
+145 GTTPDCINAQPRGL

-203 RLRPKLRQTAIALW
+203 RLRPKLRQTAMALW
-217 GLYLVLTLIEMFAL
+217 GLYLFLTVVEMLAL
-231 KFIGGMTFFDSIN
+231 KFIGGMSVFDSVN

-262 AFYDS
+262 AYYDS
-267 EVIEIII
+267 AVIEVII

-285 TLMWLVG
+285 TLMWLMG
-292 AGNWRSA
+292 TGDFKAA
-299 LKDEEFRTYLFYI
+299 IKDEEFRTYLLYI
-312 FSAVSII
+312 ATAVFII
-319 VLSLVLVGVS
+319 ALSLVLIGVS
-329 AGQATI
+329 LGHALL
-335 DTLFHVLSIGTSTG
+335 DTMFHVLSIGTSTG
-349 YASADYG
+349 YASADYA

-364 ILFLLMIVGAC
+364 VLLLLMIVGAC

-389 IGVKVAFRE
+389 IGLKVAFRE

-414 KEVVEDKQVSL
+414 DEVVEDKQVSL

-432 WVLLFGFS
+432 WVILFGFS
-440 CIVLAL
+440 CIMLAL

-463 LGNTGPALGD
+463 LGNTGPALGA
-473 YGPTSTWAGMNSG
+473 YGPTETWASMNSD
-486 SLVFTSILMWFG
+486 SLLFTSLLMWFG

-513 WRKEEKADGERQGMA
+513 WRREEKSDGERQGMA
-528 MVKRILDRE
+528 MVKRMLDRE
-537 DSEDQ
+537 ESER
-542 NNVI
+542 

>member
-15 LALILPLILCGVITA
+15 VALLVPLGVCALITVA
-30 FLDGWVLAVKAFLP
+30 LDGWVLAAQAFVP
-44 AIVVSAGLGACMLGF
+44 AMLISGGLGAVMLGL
-59 FTRTDSAS
+59 FTRTDSAQ

-81 WPLTVFIGSLPY
+81 WPITVFIGSLPY

-101 PLTPDAA
+101 PFVEDAQL
-108 SIDIAR
+108 IDIMR

-124 SGFTTSGATVISH
+124 SGFTTSGATVLSH
-137 NMSPNCIP
+137 SMSPNCIP
-145 GVTEDCINAQPRGL
+145 GTTPDCINAQPQGL

-203 RLRPKLRQTAIALW
+203 RLRPKLRQTAMALW
-217 GLYLVLTLIEMFAL
+217 GLYLLLTVVEMLAL
-231 KFIGGMTFFDSIN
+231 KFIGGMSAFDAVN

-262 AFYDS
+262 AHYDS
-267 EVIEIII
+267 AAIEMII

-285 TLMWLVG
+285 TLMWLMG
-292 AGNWRSA
+292 TGDFKAA
-299 LKDEEFRTYLFYI
+299 IKDEEFRTYLVYI
-312 FSAVSII
+312 GTAVLII
-319 VLSLVLVGVS
+319 TLSLVLIGVS
-329 AGQATI
+329 LGHALL
-335 DTLFHVLSIGTSTG
+335 DTVFHVLSIGTSTG
-349 YASADYG
+349 YASADYA

-364 ILFLLMIVGAC
+364 VLLLLMIVGAC

-389 IGVKVAFRE
+389 IGLKVAFRE

-414 KEVVEDKQVSL
+414 DEVVEDKQVSL

-432 WVLLFGFS
+432 WVILFGFS

-463 LGNTGPALGD
+463 LGNTGPALGA
-473 YGPTSTWAGMNSG
+473 YGPTETWASMNSD
-486 SLVFTSILMWFG
+486 SLLFTSLLMWFG

-513 WRKEEKADGERQGMA
+513 WRREEKSDGERQGMA
-528 MVKRILDRE
+528 MVKRMLDRDENE
-537 DSEDQ
+537 D
-542 NNVI
+542 

>member
-15 LALILPLILCGVITA
+15 MALLLPLAVCAVITLW
-30 FLDGWVLAVKAFLP
+30 LDGWQLAAQAFLP
-44 AIVVSAGLGACMLGF
+44 AMLISGGLGAAMLGL
-59 FTRTDSAS
+59 FTRTDSAQ

-81 WPLTVFIGSLPY
+81 WPLTVFIGALPY

-101 PLTPDAA
+101 PFVEDALLV
-108 SIDIAR
+108 DILR

-124 SGFTTSGATVISH
+124 SGFTTSGATVLSH

-145 GVTEDCINAQPRGL
+145 GTTPDCINAQPRGL

-203 RLRPKLRQTAIALW
+203 RLRPKLRQTAMALW
-217 GLYLVLTLIEMFAL
+217 GLYLVLTLIEMLAL
-231 KFIGGMTFFDSIN
+231 KFIGGMTVFDAVN

-262 AFYDS
+262 AYYDS
-267 EVIEIII
+267 ATVELII

-285 TLMWLVG
+285 TLMWLMG
-292 AGNWRSA
+292 SGDFRSA
-299 LKDEEFRTYLFYI
+299 WRDEEFRMYLFYI
-312 FSAVSII
+312 FCAVAII
-319 VLSLVLVGVS
+319 TFSLVLVGM
-329 AGQATI
+329 AMGEALL

-349 YASADYG
+349 YASADY
-356 AWPGVARI
+356 AQWPGVARI

-389 IGVKVAFRE
+389 IGLKVAFRE

-414 KEVVEDKQVSL
+414 NEVVEQKQVSL

-432 WVLLFGFS
+432 WVILFGFS
-440 CIVLAL
+440 CIVLAM

-463 LGNTGPALGD
+463 LGNTGPALGA
-473 YGPTSTWAGMNSG
+473 YGPTETWASMNSG
-486 SLVFTSILMWFG
+486 SLLFTSILMWFG

-513 WRKEEKADGERQGMA
+513 WRREEKSDGERQGMA
-528 MVKRILDRE
+528 MVKRILEKDE
-537 DSEDQ
+537 
-542 NNVI
+542 NGA

>member
-15 LALILPLILCGVITA
+15 VALLVPLGVCALITVA
-30 FLDGWVLAVKAFLP
+30 LDGWVLAAQAFVP
-44 AIVVSAGLGACMLGF
+44 AMLISGGLGAVMLGL
-59 FTRTDSAS
+59 FTRTDSAQ

-81 WPLTVFIGSLPY
+81 WPITVFIGSLPY

-101 PLTPDAA
+101 PFVEDAEL
-108 SIDIAR
+108 IDIMR

-124 SGFTTSGATVISH
+124 SGFTTSGATVLSH
-137 NMSPNCIP
+137 SMSPNCIP
-145 GVTEDCINAQPRGL
+145 GTTPDCINAQPQGL

-203 RLRPKLRQTAIALW
+203 RLRPKLRQTAMALW
-217 GLYLVLTLIEMFAL
+217 GLYLLLTLVEMLAL
-231 KFIGGMTFFDSIN
+231 KFIGGMSVFDAVN

-262 AFYDS
+262 AHYDS
-267 EVIEIII
+267 AVIEIII

-285 TLMWLVG
+285 TLMWLMG
-292 AGNWRSA
+292 TGDFKAA
-299 LKDEEFRTYLFYI
+299 IKDEEFRTYLVYI
-312 FSAVSII
+312 GTAVLII
-319 VLSLVLVGVS
+319 TLSLVLIGIS
-329 AGQATI
+329 LGHALL
-335 DTLFHVLSIGTSTG
+335 DTVFHVLSIGTSTG
-349 YASADYG
+349 YASADYA

-364 ILFLLMIVGAC
+364 VLLLLMIVGAC

-389 IGVKVAFRE
+389 IGLKVAFRE

-414 KEVVEDKQVSL
+414 DEVVEDKQVSL

-432 WVLLFGFS
+432 WVILFGFS

-446 MMPDASFETIFS
+446 MMPNASFETIFS

-463 LGNTGPALGD
+463 LGNTGPALGA
-473 YGPTSTWAGMNSG
+473 YGPTETWASMNSD
-486 SLVFTSILMWFG
+486 SLLFTSLLMWFG

-513 WRKEEKADGERQGMA
+513 WRREEKSDGERQGMA
-528 MVKRILDRE
+528 MVKRMLDRDENE
-537 DSEDQ
+537 D
-542 NNVI
+542 